1 MKSLDRYIMRQL
13 LVGTTIIA
21 AILTGVIWLIQ
32 SLKIIELMVTQGL
45 SLSTFIGMTLLLMPN
60 FLVFILPIS
69 LFAVVLFTYNKLS
82 VDREMVIMRNS
93 GRSNWSIGG
102 PAILM
107 AVISTIVAWSLN
119 LHIIPESYK
128 AFRELQWGLRN
139 NEASIFL
146 REGVFNEISNNFTVF
161 VRERSPTGELLG
173 IMVHERRDPTQP
185 KTYIA
190 EKGAIVESPNGPR
203 GVLINGS
210 FQWVD
215 ARTNRFFLNKFY
227 SATIDFNIKREAEGE
242 RYREPRE
249 RSLDELFS
257 VTEEDVG
264 EKDFGRMRVEGH
276 RRIYSPLANLAYALV
291 GLAVLLTGQFS
302 RRGQTE
308 RILVSIG
315 TVLFLLCTDLG
326 LATLAAK
333 NLALVPLLYIWAAL
347 PVAAAVLL
355 IQKANSRL
363 SQPGIIRLL
372 TGSA

>member
-102 PAILM
+102 PALLM
-107 AVISTIVAWSLN
+107 ALISTIVAWSLN

-146 REGVFNEISNNFTVF
+146 REGVFNEVSKDFTVF
-161 VRERSPTGELLG
+161 VRERSATGELLG
-173 IMVHERRDPTQP
+173 ILVHERRDPAQP

-190 EKGAIVESPNGPR
+190 EKGAIVDSPNGPR

-215 ARTNRFFLNKFY
+215 VRTNRFFLNKFY

-257 VTEEDVG
+257 VTEEEVG
-264 EKDFGRMRVEGH
+264 NKDFGRMRVEGH

-315 TVLFLLCTDLG
+315 AVLFLLCTDLG
-326 LATLAAK
+326 LATLTAK
-333 NLALVPLLYIWAAL
+333 NLALVPLLYIWAVL
-347 PVAAAVLL
+347 PIAAAILL
-355 IQKANSRL
+355 IQKANIRL

>member
-146 REGVFNEISNNFTVF
+146 REGVFNEVSNDFTVF

-190 EKGAIVESPNGPR
+190 EKGAIVDSPNGPR

-257 VTEEDVG
+257 VTEEEVG

>member
-102 PAILM
+102 PALLM
-107 AVISTIVAWSLN
+107 ALISTIVAWSLN
-119 LHIIPESYK
+119 LYIIPESYK

-146 REGVFNEISNNFTVF
+146 REGVFNEVSKDFTVF

-257 VTEEDVG
+257 VTEEEVG
-264 EKDFGRMRVEGH
+264 DKDFGRMRVEGH

-315 TVLFLLCTDLG
+315 AVLFLLCTDLG
-326 LATLAAK
+326 LATLTAK
-333 NLALVPLLYIWAAL
+333 NLALVPLLYIWAVL
-347 PVAAAVLL
+347 PIAAAILL
-355 IQKANSRL
+355 IQKANIRL

-372 TGSA
+372 TGST

>member
-102 PAILM
+102 PALLM
-107 AVISTIVAWSLN
+107 ALISTIVAWSLN
-119 LHIIPESYK
+119 LYIIPESYK
-128 AFRELQWGLRN
+128 SFRELQWGLRN

-146 REGVFNEISNNFTVF
+146 REGVFNEVSKDFTVF

-190 EKGAIVESPNGPR
+190 EKGAIVDSPNGPR

-257 VTEEDVG
+257 VTEEEVG
-264 EKDFGRMRVEGH
+264 DKDFGRMRVEGH

-315 TVLFLLCTDLG
+315 AVLFLLCTDLG
-326 LATLAAK
+326 LATLTAK
-333 NLALVPLLYIWAAL
+333 NLALVPLLYIWAVL
-347 PVAAAVLL
+347 PIAAAILL
-355 IQKANSRL
+355 IQKANIRL

-372 TGSA
+372 TGST